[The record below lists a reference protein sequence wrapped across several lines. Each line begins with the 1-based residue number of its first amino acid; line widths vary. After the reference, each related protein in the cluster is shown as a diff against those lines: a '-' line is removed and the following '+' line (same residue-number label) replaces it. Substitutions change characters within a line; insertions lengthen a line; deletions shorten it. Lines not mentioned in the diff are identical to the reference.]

1 MHIEAFN
8 NVLRKDF
15 QNRMEKKE
23 IWGVVIIFIIL
34 LVLILVIFNKKEIIF
49 INEKENVFDNNI
61 EEDYV
66 DLEGL
71 EDEEKVVFYESEL
84 VK

>member
-1 MHIEAFN
+1 
-8 NVLRKDF
+8 
-15 QNRMEKKE
+15 MEKKE